1 MQQKQRYLVFF
12 STRYYWNMSIL
23 VFISSCFEPPPP
35 LDQSPPPLQYWLPP
49 ARPSLSFKPIMESN
63 WIGKGCS
70 VYGRPCYLC
79 TEKDLAKFCWFFC
92 LSLNIWSLFMWNRL
106 YFLFIQISTL
116 HVLTLTCNWHNHI
129 VSLNCLLCNNW
140 VVSWNFFYQKD
151 F

>member
-23 VFISSCFEPPPP
+23 VFISSCFDPPPSWP
-35 LDQSPPPLQYWLPP
+35 APPTILTSPRPPS
-49 ARPSLSFKPIMESN
+49 PSLSFKPIMESN